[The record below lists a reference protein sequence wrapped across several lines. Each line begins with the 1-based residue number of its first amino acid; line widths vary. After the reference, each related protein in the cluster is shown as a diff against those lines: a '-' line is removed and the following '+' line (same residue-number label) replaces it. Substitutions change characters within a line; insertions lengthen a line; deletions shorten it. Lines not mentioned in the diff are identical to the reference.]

1 MKLQS
6 KLTLVF
12 SLLILTIL
20 LASSLTGYLF
30 AKEQLN
36 AGIQKELNANI
47 NSHVNK
53 LDGWIVA
60 KGKMLDIT
68 LGNIQSTIGDNEM
81 TVPMLAGY
89 KKVDNELSD
98 MYFGSAEGKM
108 IDGSGWTPP
117 ADYDPR
123 SRPWFKSAKEQS
135 KLIYTDPYLD
145 SVTKKMAVSVAL
157 PVKNSSGQFR
167 GVIAEDI
174 LLQTL
179 VDDIKDIKL
188 YGEGYA
194 FLFDSKGTILAHP
207 DQELVTK
214 NIFEVENLKAL
225 SPMFK
230 EIITKDHGLTNYSYN
245 NQNLFIVYQKI
256 PSTGWTLAITVPEEI
271 VTKPLSALRW
281 IFSIVAIV
289 SIIIVVFVTF
299 IIVQRI
305 TRPMKLLASQVSIV
319 AAGDLTVQASVT
331 GKDEIAELATGFNKM
346 VHNLRDLILQVQNSA
361 EQVAASSE
369 ELTASSHESAQ
380 ASNQVAVS
388 IADIAQGAEVQLNAV
403 EKAAA
408 VVEKMSASIQKV
420 TSDANHTVL
429 QSTQATE
436 KAKKSSLSISNAVSQ
451 MSLIEET
458 VNTSAQ
464 VVANLGQRS
473 TEIGQIVDTISGIA
487 GQTNLLALNAA
498 IEAARAG
505 EQGKGF
511 AVVAEEV
518 RKLAEQSQEAAKQ
531 IALLIGEIQKDT
543 AKAVSAMNNGTK
555 EVSLGAEVVKDAGS
569 AFREIAQLLTHVS
582 EQVTGISS
590 AILQIDEGNQ
600 QIVSSVQVIDEL
612 SKKTATEAENVSA
625 TTQEQSASMEE
636 IASSSQ
642 NLATMA
648 QNLQEII
655 NRFHI
660 S

>member
-12 SLLILTIL
+12 SLLILVVL
-20 LASSLTGYLF
+20 LVSSLTGYMF
-30 AKEQLN
+30 AKEQVN

-53 LDGWIVA
+53 LDGWILG
-60 KGKMLDIT
+60 KGKMLEIT
-68 LGNIQSTIGDNEM
+68 LGNIQSSIGDNEM
-81 TVPMLAGY
+81 TAPMLAGY

-108 IDGSGWTPP
+108 IDGSGWSPP

-123 SRPWFKSAKEQS
+123 SRPWYKAAKEQS

-157 PVKNSSGQFR
+157 PVKTASGQLR
-167 GVIAEDI
+167 GIIAEDI

-179 VDDIKDIKL
+179 VDDIKGIKL

-194 FLFDSKGTILAHP
+194 FLFDSKGIILAHP

-214 NIFEVENLKAL
+214 NILEVENLKAL

-245 NQNLFIVYQKI
+245 HQDLFIVYQKI

-271 VTKPLSALRW
+271 VYKPLSTLKW
-281 IFSIVAIV
+281 IFSVVTIV
-289 SIIIVVFVTF
+289 SILIVVFVTF
-299 IIVQRI
+299 IIVKRI
-305 TRPMKLLASQVSIV
+305 TKPMELLANQVSVV
-319 AAGDLTVQASVT
+319 ADGDLTVQATVT

-346 VHNLRDLILQVQNSA
+346 VHNLRDLILKVQNSA

-380 ASNQVAVS
+380 ASNQVAGS

-403 EKAAA
+403 EKTAA
-408 VVEKMSASIQKV
+408 VVEKMSANIQKV
-420 TSDANHTVL
+420 TTDANHAVL

-436 KAKKSSLSISNAVSQ
+436 KAKKSGLSISNAVSQ
-451 MSLIEET
+451 MALIEET

-464 VVANLGQRS
+464 IVANLGQRS

-531 IALLIGEIQKDT
+531 IALLIGEIQT
-543 AKAVSAMNNGTK
+543 ETTKAVSAMDNGTH

-569 AFREIAQLLTHVS
+569 AFRDIAQLVTHVS

-590 AILQIDEGNQ
+590 AIQQMDEGSQ
-600 QIVSSVQVIDEL
+600 QIVSSVKVIDEL
-612 SKKTATEAENVSA
+612 SKKAVTAAENVSA

-648 QNLQEII
+648 QNLQETIH
-655 NRFHI
+655 RFRI
-660 S
+660 